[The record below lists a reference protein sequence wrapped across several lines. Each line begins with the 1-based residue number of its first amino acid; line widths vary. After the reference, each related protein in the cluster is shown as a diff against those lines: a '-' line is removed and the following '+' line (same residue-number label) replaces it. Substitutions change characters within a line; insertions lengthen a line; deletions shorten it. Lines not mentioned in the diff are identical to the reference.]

1 MIESGKRWTQL
12 IGLCRML
19 IVVRRYDYD
28 PISSKLIIR
37 MTTTLHDTFASELF
51 TEIKKRY
58 ESLAKNQVETRPFID
73 KISSVSGA
81 IHFEEDSKK
90 FKHVPDIR
98 FHHKDAAW
106 PGIVI
111 EVSYSQKRKSLIDL
125 AENYL
130 LASDG
135 GIRVMVG
142 IDLEYKKS
150 KEASISIW
158 RLKTSLGNDGQP
170 EGEVIQEL
178 DNEVSIYLD
187 NW

>member
-1 MIESGKRWTQL
+1 
-12 IGLCRML
+12 ML

-28 PISSKLIIR
+28 PIRSQLIIR
-37 MTTTLHDTFASELF
+37 MATTLHDYFAAKLV
-51 TEIKKRY
+51 KKI
-58 ESLAKNQVETRPFID
+58 EEEFENLKKNQVETQRFIN
-73 KISSVSGA
+73 KIDSVNGA
-81 IHFEEDSKK
+81 IHFEDDGKK

-98 FHHKDAAW
+98 LHHEDAAW
-106 PGIVI
+106 PGVVI

-142 IDLEYKKS
+142 IDLEYKKKS
-150 KEASISIW
+150 KEAGISIW
-158 RLKTSLGNDGQP
+158 RLKTSLGHDGQP
-170 EGEVIQEL
+170 EGKVIQEL
-178 DNEVSIYLD
+178 DNEVHMSLD

>member
-1 MIESGKRWTQL
+1 
-12 IGLCRML
+12 
-19 IVVRRYDYD
+19 
-28 PISSKLIIR
+28 
-37 MTTTLHDTFASELF
+37 MTTTLHDTFASELV
-51 TEIKKRY
+51 TTIKNGLEDLKR
-58 ESLAKNQVETRPFID
+58 NQVKTRPFID

-81 IHFEEDSKK
+81 IHFEEDGKK

-106 PGIVI
+106 PGVVI

-135 GIRVMVG
+135 GIRVLVG

-158 RLKTSLGNDGQP
+158 RLKTSPGPDGQP
-170 EGEVIQEL
+170 EGEVVQEL
-178 DNEVSIYLD
+178 NNEVHMPND
-187 NW
+187 NGCHH

>member
-1 MIESGKRWTQL
+1 
-12 IGLCRML
+12 ML

-28 PISSKLIIR
+28 PIRSELIIR
-37 MTTTLHDTFASELF
+37 MTTTLHDTFTSELI
-51 TEIKKRY
+51 TEIKKGF
-58 ESLAKNQVETRPFID
+58 ENLKKNQVETRPFVD

-81 IHFEEDSKK
+81 IYFEEDGKK

-106 PGIVI
+106 PGVVI
-111 EVSYSQKRKSLIDL
+111 EVSYSQKRRSLIDL

-158 RLKTSLGNDGQP
+158 RLKTSPGHDGQP

-178 DNEVSIYLD
+178 DNEVSMHLD
-187 NW
+187 NWRHH